1 MENIQPKKFYQKKW
15 FWIVLG
21 IVLIIWIASSDS
33 STNTTSNNTNT
44 SSGTPTQVE
53 QPKEEVVKV
62 TATKLAE
69 DYDNNEVAA
78 DQKYKGKTLEITGTL
93 KSIEVMLGSQ
103 FITIEGNQIFSDI
116 QCFFDKSKE
125 SELAALQKNRSITVR
140 GRVDGK
146 SLNVGVKEC
155 EIVK

>member
-1 MENIQPKKFYQKKW
+1 MENTQPKKFYQKKW
-15 FWIVLG
+15 FWIILGVVL
-21 IVLIIWIASSDS
+21 VIWIASSGS
-33 STNTTSNNTNT
+33 PKTTTSNSNNT
-44 SSGTPTQVE
+44 SSSTPTKME
-53 QPKEEVVKV
+53 EPKEEAIKV

-69 DYDNNEVAA
+69 DYDNNEIAA
-78 DQKYKGKTLEITGTL
+78 DQKYKGKIVEITGTL
-93 KSIEVMLGSQ
+93 KSIEAMLGSQ
-103 FITIEGNQIFSDI
+103 FITIEGNQILSDI

-125 SELAALQKNRSITVR
+125 SELAALQKNKSITVR